1 MADKPSCKERW
12 FRTKKGRY
20 DNDNNDNNNNNSLR
34 QNIFQTKKPLW
45 KCKRQEWCSRGGQ
58 GREHIQALSRWL
70 CATPVSFRWGS
81 RDDAPIRATKRHRA
95 TAHKE
100 ERLSGGVSCL
110 LDCAGPCQHQP
121 RSGHPQGQGC
131 VGSPCPQQKVNP
143 LSEMGPSISSHCHQQ
158 GTWPVCIQPA
168 EISWVSPSLEEGI
181 LPVPLYSGARGWQWG
196 SPGDKARMGHDRGG
210 AMPGSLGA
218 LHRAGSQQMAFLGFP
233 QSGKQLPRER
243 NQANPLLKPQGR
255 LPRGGEAAPKF
266 WNILQ
271 VKEFKNAVCWPQ

>member
-20 DNDNNDNNNNNSLR
+20 DNDNNDNNDNNSLR

-100 ERLSGGVSCL
+100 ERLGGGVSCL

-143 LSEMGPSISSHCHQQ
+143 LSEMRPSISSHCHQQ
-158 GTWPVCIQPA
+158 GTRPVCIQPA
-168 EISWVSPSLEEGI
+168 DVLRITKPGGRNFARPSVLWCTWLAMGEPWGQ
-181 LPVPLYSGARGWQWG
+181 SQNGSRQRGSNARFPG
-196 SPGDKARMGHDRGG
+196 SPAQSWLSAD
-210 AMPGSLGA
+210 
-218 LHRAGSQQMAFLGFP
+218 GFP
-233 QSGKQLPRER
+233 GVP
-243 NQANPLLKPQGR
+243 
-255 LPRGGEAAPKF
+255 PK
-266 WNILQ
+266 W
-271 VKEFKNAVCWPQ
+271 